1 MALDTKQWIHDFH
14 PPSDAGGMNPEKTE
28 KVKVETM
35 DFLWRETFWYTRKT
49 WQVVFKKK
57 NPEVQSF

>member
-1 MALDTKQWIHDFH
+1 MIFTH
-14 PPSDAGGMNPEKTE
+14 PVMLGGWTPGKTE
-28 KVKVETM
+28 KVEVETK